1 MKKILLVLAA
11 SAFVVSCN
19 NLADNEFQI
28 EGKVDPSLNGKSV
41 YLEKTGGYTGYIPV
55 DTVKIED
62 GKFIFKDTVSEP
74 SFHFIS
80 IEGKP
85 MDKLNIVLEPGKLDI
100 EVDKDTLFK
109 SKLSGTYNNEKL
121 YAYSLD
127 AIKIRKGQQKK
138 DAAFREKYKAEIA
151 SAMVSKDT
159 AVFNRLNKLYMA
171 ENKGATDTSIKFVKE
186 NPKAFISIYILRDL
200 ISKKGVTIEEGK
212 TMFASLDADVKKTKV
227 AKDLEAMI
235 KEVEAPASA
244 AQPTTDN
251 AGAAVGKPAPA
262 FTAPGPDGKAVSLQS
277 SLGKVTVVDFWASW
291 CKPCRAENPNVVA
304 MYNELHSKGLNIIGV
319 SLDKDAAKWKEA
331 IAADKLTWNH
341 VSNLKFWEE
350 PIAAQYGVKS
360 IPATFVLDAKGN
372 IVAKDLRGDALKAKV
387 EELLK
392 S

>member
-85 MDKLNIVLEPGKLDI
+85 MDKLNIVLEPGKLEI
-100 EVDKDTLFK
+100 EVDKDTMFK

-121 YAYSLD
+121 YSYSVD

-138 DAAFREKYKAEIA
+138 DAAFREKYKEEIA

-159 AVFNRLNKLYMA
+159 VVFNRLNKLYMA
-171 ENKGATDTSIKFVKE
+171 ENKGATDASLKFVKE

-200 ISKKGVTIEEGK
+200 ISKRAVTVEEGK
-212 TMFASLDADVKKTKV
+212 KMFTALDADVKKTKV
-227 AKDLEAMI
+227 GKELEAMI
-235 KEVEAPASA
+235 KEIETPAA
-244 AQPTTDN
+244 TAQPTTDN
-251 AGAAVGKPAPA
+251 AGASVGKPAPA

-277 SLGKVTVVDFWASW
+277 ALGKVTVVDFWASW
-291 CKPCRAENPNVVA
+291 CKPCRVENPNVVA

-331 IAADKLTWNH
+331 IAADKLTWSH

-360 IPATFVLDAKGN
+360 IPATFILDAKGN

-392 S
+392 A